1 VNARQKAKDLINL
14 AIDDAAN
21 DKERVAAAM
30 KAIKIIHDNDLLSSP
45 LDGLLES
52 DNDTVRAASSILD
65 KLTDPDL
72 IKNVKKVA
80 GSFKGRRR

>member
-1 VNARQKAKDLINL
+1 MNARQKAKDLINL